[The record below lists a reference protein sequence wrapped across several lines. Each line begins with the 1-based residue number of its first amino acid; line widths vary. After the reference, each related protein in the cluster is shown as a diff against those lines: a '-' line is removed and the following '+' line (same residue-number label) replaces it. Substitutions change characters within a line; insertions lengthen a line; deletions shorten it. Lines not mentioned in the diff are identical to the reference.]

1 MSIACGPKA
10 EGLKKMT
17 STWKNERKKKRGRKG
32 RGRRRKKKERK
43 GECIIEWK
51 FLD

>member
-1 MSIACGPKA
+1 
-10 EGLKKMT
+10 MT
-17 STWKNERKKKRGRKG
+17 RTWKNERKKKRGRKG